1 MLPHSRMPGTVMPF
15 PNRAEAP
22 FAVIEEMLLA
32 AGGFSLSQLSA
43 LTGLEGTT
51 IQNWVK
57 RGWILKP
64 KNNKK
69 YSERHV
75 ARILLISALR
85 DCMQIEQIVTLMD
98 SLNIPAGYGYAAQY
112 MEIPLYNYFCR
123 MILRID
129 LCAGFSQQTIF
140 ALAEDVTIQY
150 QGFTA
155 DARDRM
161 IRVLVIMSFCYMASM
176 LKQRADRLFQQTFG
190 Q

>member
-1 MLPHSRMPGTVMPF
+1 MKGEPPMLPHSRMPGTVMPF

-69 YSERHV
+69 YS
-75 ARILLISALR
+75 
-85 DCMQIEQIVTLMD
+85 
-98 SLNIPAGYGYAAQY
+98 
-112 MEIPLYNYFCR
+112 
-123 MILRID
+123 
-129 LCAGFSQQTIF
+129 
-140 ALAEDVTIQY
+140 
-150 QGFTA
+150 
-155 DARDRM
+155 
-161 IRVLVIMSFCYMASM
+161 
-176 LKQRADRLFQQTFG
+176 
-190 Q
+190 